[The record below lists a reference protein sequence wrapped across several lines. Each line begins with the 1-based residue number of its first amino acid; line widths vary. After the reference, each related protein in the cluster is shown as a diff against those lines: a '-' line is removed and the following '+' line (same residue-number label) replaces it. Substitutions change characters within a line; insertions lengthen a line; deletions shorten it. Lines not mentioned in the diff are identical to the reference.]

1 MIITRE
7 NFEKAI
13 RRAKAEG
20 RREAEKEF
28 VARNS
33 FDCIERNLYDS
44 MDRLENRIIGRLER
58 IEREIGEMRRP
69 TEVLEL
75 LKEKCE
81 CSSEPRKPIEN
92 PVR

>member
-20 RREAEKEF
+20 RKEAEKEF
-28 VARNS
+28 AARE
-33 FDCIERNLYDS
+33 IERNLYDS
-44 MDRLENRIIGRLER
+44 VNRSEDRIIKRLER
-58 IEREIGEMRRP
+58 VEREVAEVCRT
-69 TEVLEL
+69 TEA
-75 LKEKCE
+75 LKGKRACVRE
-81 CSSEPRKPIEN
+81 CSSEPKIPIPTEN

>member
-20 RREAEKEF
+20 RKEAEKEF
-28 VARNS
+28 TARE
-33 FDCIERNLYDS
+33 IERNLYDS
-44 MDRLENRIIGRLER
+44 VIRLENRTIERLER
-58 IEREIGEMRRP
+58 VEREVGEVHRLTEALKGRR
-69 TEVLEL
+69 
-75 LKEKCE
+75 E
-81 CSSEPRKPIEN
+81 CSSEPKIPIQTEN

>member
-20 RREAEKEF
+20 RKEAEKEF
-28 VARNS
+28 AARET
-33 FDCIERNLYDS
+33 ERNFYDS
-44 MDRLENRIIGRLER
+44 VNRLENRSIERLER
-58 IEREIGEMRRP
+58 VEREVGEVYRL
-69 TEVLEL
+69 TEA
-75 LKEKCE
+75 LKGKRE
-81 CSSEPRKPIEN
+81 CSSEPKIPIPTEN

>member
-13 RRAKAEG
+13 RKAKAEG

-28 VARNS
+28 AVRNN
-33 FDCIERNLYDS
+33 FDCIERNFYDS
-44 MDRLENRIIGRLER
+44 MNRLENRIIGRLES

-69 TEVLEL
+69 TEVLE
-75 LKEKCE
+75 EKYE
-81 CSSEPRKPIEN
+81 CSSEPRMPIEN
-92 PVR
+92 LVR

>member
-28 VARNS
+28 AVRNS
-33 FDCIERNLYDS
+33 LDCTERNLYDS
-44 MDRLENRIIGRLER
+44 INRLEDRTVKRLER
-58 IEREIGEMRRP
+58 IEREIGEIHRP
-69 TEVLEL
+69 TEA
-75 LKEKCE
+75 LKGKCE
-81 CSSEPRKPIEN
+81 CLSEPKISIPT
-92 PVR
+92 

>member
-20 RREAEKEF
+20 RKEAKAEAI
-28 VARNS
+28 ARVDFNNL
-33 FDCIERNLYDS
+33 ERNLYDS
-44 MDRLENRIIGRLER
+44 VNRLENRTIERLER
-58 IEREIGEMRRP
+58 VEREVGEVYRL
-69 TEVLEL
+69 TEA
-75 LKEKCE
+75 LKGKCE
-81 CSSEPRKPIEN
+81 CSSESRIPIPTEN

>member
-28 VARNS
+28 AVRNN

-44 MDRLENRIIGRLER
+44 INRLEDRTVKRLER
-58 IEREIGEMRRP
+58 VEREVGEVYRL
-69 TEVLEL
+69 TEA
-75 LKEKCE
+75 LKGKCE
-81 CSSEPRKPIEN
+81 CSSEPKMPIEN